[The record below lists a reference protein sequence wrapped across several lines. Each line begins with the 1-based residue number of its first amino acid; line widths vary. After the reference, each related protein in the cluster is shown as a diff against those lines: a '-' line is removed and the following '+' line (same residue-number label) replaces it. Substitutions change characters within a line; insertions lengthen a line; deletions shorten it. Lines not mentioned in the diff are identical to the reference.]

1 MVGILR
7 LTRER
12 RMERR
17 EEWSRRNGFRRRR
30 RQEVAMRRW
39 LAVATGALVLAAFF
53 HSSVGVQAATK
64 TATGT
69 VSAVSADSLT
79 VKGKEA
85 GKDVEWTFHVDTKT
99 TVIGK
104 GAGTKAKD
112 IKDEKKSPQIV

>member
-1 MVGILR
+1 
-7 LTRER
+7 
-12 RMERR
+12 
-17 EEWSRRNGFRRRR
+17 
-30 RQEVAMRRW
+30 MRRW

-85 GKDVEWTFHVDTKT
+85 GKDAEWTFHVDGKT

-112 IKDEKKSPQIV
+112 IKDEKKSPQIVDFVKTGDAVTVKYDDATKHASEVRLAKAQPK

>member
-1 MVGILR
+1 
-7 LTRER
+7 
-12 RMERR
+12 
-17 EEWSRRNGFRRRR
+17 
-30 RQEVAMRRW
+30 MRRW
-39 LAVATGALVLAAFF
+39 LAVATGALVLAAVF

-112 IKDEKKSPQIV
+112 IKDEKKSPQIVDFVKTGDPVTVKYDDVTKHASEVRLAKAQPK